1 VGIPSV
7 KDGRARFRAIVCK
20 LLSDALEY
28 HDKTGNCENY
38 LTRLSDERMPVEQFG
53 QLPDNNI
60 NLRILIVPGLLGEC
74 IADAAFPFETAME
87 QLRPLGYQIESLM
100 VSGRSSSDYNAKQIA
115 RAVENLV
122 LDKENYLILIG
133 HSKGAVDILHFLVN
147 YPELAHRVDA
157 VVSAAGAINGS
168 PLANRVADIYG
179 KLGANFPIRECEPG
193 DGGAFRSLERSA
205 RLTWMANNPLPASVK
220 YYSVV
225 SFTDRDRIKIILV
238 TGAFAECFPKM
249 GKPYQD
255 AAARLEK
262 LGYKIDTIVVSGRS
276 SSGYNAAMIAETVDG
291 VELEATERVILLGY
305 SKGATDILHFLVD
318 YPEHAKKVTAVLS
331 VAGVINGTPLA
342 DKFADTYENW
352 FQNTPTKA
360 CEPGDGGV
368 LKSLKRSVQFPWL
381 AVNPLPQNVRYFSI
395 VAFTH
400 RENVQPGLLFTYD
413 LPRNIDPRNDGQV
426 IFYDQIIPG
435 GSLLGYI
442 NLDHWAIAVPVKEKT
457 ASSAWEDAATHPH
470 VRALLFEAMILL
482 LVEKITF

>member
-1 VGIPSV
+1 MLKEIFYIFLSLSIIVNICGCAPSLLKFDV
-7 KDGRARFRAIVCK
+7 NTPAQTLTYAGSPQIDDQRPRFREIFCGLINESSEAQQRLIQCEDYLWRLNDEKQGDK
-20 LLSDALEY
+20 LS
-28 HDKTGNCENY
+28 
-38 LTRLSDERMPVEQFG
+38 Q
-53 QLPDNNI
+53 
-60 NLRILIVPGLLGEC
+60 
-74 IADAAFPFETAME
+74 
-87 QLRPLGYQIESLM
+87 
-100 VSGRSSSDYNAKQIA
+100 
-115 RAVENLV
+115 
-122 LDKENYLILIG
+122 
-133 HSKGAVDILHFLVN
+133 
-147 YPELAHRVDA
+147 
-157 VVSAAGAINGS
+157 
-168 PLANRVADIYG
+168 
-179 KLGANFPIRECEPG
+179 
-193 DGGAFRSLERSA
+193 
-205 RLTWMANNPLPASVK
+205 PLPMHDPSL
-220 YYSVV
+220 
-225 SFTDRDRIKIILV
+225 RIILV

-249 GKPYQD
+249 GKPYAD

-262 LGYKIDTIVVSGRS
+262 LGYRIDTIVVGGRS
-276 SSGYNAAMIAETVDG
+276 SSGYNAAMIAKTVDG
-291 VELEATERVILLGY
+291 LEFKATERLILFGY

-352 FQNTPTKA
+352 FKNTPIKA

>member
-1 VGIPSV
+1 MLKEIFYIFLSLSIIVNICGCAPSLLKFDV
-7 KDGRARFRAIVCK
+7 NTPAQTLTYAGSPQIDDQRPRFREIFCGLINESSEAQQRLIQCEDYLWRLNDEKQGDK
-20 LLSDALEY
+20 LS
-28 HDKTGNCENY
+28 
-38 LTRLSDERMPVEQFG
+38 Q
-53 QLPDNNI
+53 
-60 NLRILIVPGLLGEC
+60 
-74 IADAAFPFETAME
+74 
-87 QLRPLGYQIESLM
+87 
-100 VSGRSSSDYNAKQIA
+100 
-115 RAVENLV
+115 
-122 LDKENYLILIG
+122 
-133 HSKGAVDILHFLVN
+133 
-147 YPELAHRVDA
+147 
-157 VVSAAGAINGS
+157 
-168 PLANRVADIYG
+168 
-179 KLGANFPIRECEPG
+179 
-193 DGGAFRSLERSA
+193 
-205 RLTWMANNPLPASVK
+205 PLPMHDPSL
-220 YYSVV
+220 
-225 SFTDRDRIKIILV
+225 RIILV

-249 GKPYQD
+249 GKPYAD

-262 LGYKIDTIVVSGRS
+262 LGYRIDTIVVGGRS
-276 SSGYNAAMIAETVDG
+276 SSGYNAAMIAKTVDG
-291 VELEATERVILLGY
+291 LEFKATERLILFGY